1 MSPSS
6 RPASPHAPPG
16 APGASLEDDPSSV
29 TLWDASRVHELLDR
43 FFSTVPAERT
53 HEVPW
58 ARGRRALVL
67 GDTHTDWPTSLSLA
81 RQALGSEDMGYL
93 FATGDYVDRA
103 PPELPFGSVV
113 NALFLLSLRTKEPER
128 VVLLRGNHETQR
140 DIPILLNEVVDEAT
154 SLWGPGEGVGGRV
167 LDAFDRLPLAA
178 STESGAYLAHA
189 GFPRDRG
196 SAGWKGRIAGGGIDM
211 LEEVVWNDLQVSAYV
226 GGRGLE
232 IPPISEEET
241 LAFLREAGFEVFL
254 RGHDPTEA
262 GRARYQNRVLTLH
275 TSRVYEWAGLH
286 VAELPLDRR
295 VRDLRDVVHRT
306 LRPPPLPAPPKRSPR
321 PQGK

>member
-6 RPASPHAPPG
+6 RSSSPSPPPDT
-16 APGASLEDDPSSV
+16 PGASFEDDPSSV
-29 TLWDASRVHELLDR
+29 TLWDAARVHEMLDR
-43 FFSTVPAERT
+43 FFSQVPAEAT
-53 HEVPW
+53 HEVPM

-67 GDTHTDWPTSLSLA
+67 GDTHTDWPTSRFLA
-81 RQALGSEDMGYL
+81 RQALGTEGLGYL

-103 PPELPFGSVV
+103 PPELPYGSVV
-113 NALFLLSLRTKEPER
+113 NALFLLALRAKEPER

-140 DIPILLNEVVDEAT
+140 DIPILRNEVVDEAT
-154 SLWGPGEGVGGRV
+154 SLWGPGEGVGQRV

-178 STESGAYLAHA
+178 CTESGAYLAHA
-189 GFPRDRG
+189 GFPRKRG
-196 SAGWKGRIAGGGIDM
+196 SQGWKARIASGGIDM
-211 LEEVVWNDLQVSAYV
+211 LEEVVWNDLEVSSYV
-226 GGRGLE
+226 GGRGLQ
-232 IPPISEEET
+232 IPPISQAET
-241 LAFLREAGFEVFL
+241 LAFLQEAGLEVFL

-262 GRARYQNRVLTLH
+262 GRARFQDRVLTLH

-306 LRPPPLPAPPKRSPR
+306 VLPPPLPAARKRSP
-321 PQGK
+321 PPHGK